1 MMYRERAAKHCP
13 FCGGHTICV
22 ECKDDVWVV
31 PTQGTAYNIG
41 CADCG
46 CWYDFVFP
54 TAGAAI
60 EAWNLRADVS
70 NPDLYAAGWNDAMA
84 KVSRYTGHQAIR
96 ESEAGA

>member
-1 MMYRERAAKHCP
+1 MMIRQRGAKHCP

-22 ECKDDVWVV
+22 ESKDNVFVTW
-31 PTQGTAYNIG
+31 TQSTAYKIG

-46 CWYDFVFP
+46 CCFNFVFP

-70 NPDLYAAGWNDAMA
+70 KPDLYAAGWNDAMG
-84 KVSRYTGHQAIR
+84 KVSRYAGHQVIK